1 METRYGW
8 TTADDYRLFFHMP
21 FLALVHGWNLAAGW
35 HLREGAP
42 YYAALQ
48 QTCGF
53 EKGECLVVLFK
64 PLSLLSRTA
73 EFCVID
79 PADAATH
86 ALLRALALR
95 RLRKVHLKV
104 GVHGAGRGYEL
115 RRGSL
120 IAHAG

>member
-1 METRYGW
+1 MRNSAQFWRNSG
-8 TTADDYRLFFHMP
+8 ANLSRSYRLYR
-21 FLALVHGWNLAAGW
+21 AAGW

-86 ALLRALALR
+86 GGDGIMRGKIPYAELERMQPVEMDVEMLETYVVTR
-95 RLRKVHLKV
+95 
-104 GVHGAGRGYEL
+104 GREK
-115 RRGSL
+115 RE
-120 IAHAG
+120 